1 MAKEQQDS
9 ELQDETNAEQQDET
23 NAEQQDETN
32 AEQQDEVKAETQDE
46 TAENTSDVLVEG
58 GEVIN
63 PIAYAVTLRA
73 IHPQASYGR
82 CGYRFNKES
91 AVEIPVENLTGEQ
104 VIILAEDPWLEL
116 IPICDK

>member
-23 NAEQQDETN
+23 
-32 AEQQDEVKAETQDE
+32 
-46 TAENTSDVLVEG
+46 AENTSDVFVEG

-63 PIAYAVTLRA
+63 PIAYAVTLRV

-91 AVEIPVENLTGEQ
+91 AVEIPAGDLTGEQ
-104 VIILAEDPWLEL
+104 VIALAEDPWLEL
-116 IPICDK
+116 VPVCDE

>member
-1 MAKEQQDS
+1 MAKKQQNKTD
-9 ELQDETNAEQQDET
+9 
-23 NAEQQDETN
+23 
-32 AEQQDEVKAETQDE
+32 DEVKTDTSENTAETDRTLDE
-46 TAENTSDVLVEG
+46 TKKDVKEDAKDESVLG

-91 AVEIPVENLTGEQ
+91 AVEIPAGDLTGEQ
-104 VIILAEDPWLEL
+104 VIALAEDPWLEL
-116 IPICDK
+116 VPVCDE

>member
-1 MAKEQQDS
+1 MAKKKQNKTD
-9 ELQDETNAEQQDET
+9 
-23 NAEQQDETN
+23 
-32 AEQQDEVKAETQDE
+32 DEVKTDSAETPTE
-46 TAENTSDVLVEG
+46 TDRTLAESNDAPKGSDV
-58 GEVIN
+58 IH

-104 VIILAEDPWLEL
+104 VIMLAEDPWLEL

>member
-9 ELQDETNAEQQDET
+9 ELQDETNAEQ
-23 NAEQQDETN
+23 
-32 AEQQDEVKAETQDE
+32 QDE

-63 PIAYAVTLRA
+63 PIAYAVTLRV

-91 AVEIPVENLTGEQ
+91 AVEIPAGDLTGEQ
-104 VIILAEDPWLEL
+104 VIALAEDPWLEL
-116 IPICDK
+116 VPVCDE